1 MSSLE
6 DKKAE
11 MLFLPWIMARGHMI
25 PVIDAARIFATPGY
39 AQLFQKPIEG
49 DQSLGHDISFHTFK
63 LPTAE
68 FGLPDGCENLLH
80 GSVGMME
87 KIYLAV
93 QKLQEPIQQ
102 LVRERRPDC
111 IVSDMFHPWTAHLG
125 ARLGIPRILFYVTVV
140 FLFPLCCEEN
150 LRRYAPHD
158 KANCDT
164 ETFALP
170 GLPDDNLIFT
180 KKKTPF
186 WFKDKGT
193 GWGQF
198 LDMVIE
204 SELKSY
210 GVMVNSFYDM
220 EPAYAEYFKDEM
232 GRKLWLL
239 GPVFL
244 FNNEVEQKAERGP
257 KNSIEGG
264 TVLNWLDSKGTK
276 SVLYVSFGSL
286 VSMHPEQFLEPAHG
300 LEASS
305 CPFIWV
311 ARDESE
317 FGQEK
322 KEGGGNGGRKFPE
335 GFEERMTKSGQG
347 LIVKSWAPQLL
358 ILEHANIGRVL
369 NTLRM
374 ELGS

>member
-6 DKKAE
+6 DKKVE
-11 MLFLPWIMARGHMI
+11 MFFLPWIMARGHMI
-25 PVIDAARIFATPGY
+25 PVIDAARIFAAHGAKVTIITTPGY

-80 GSVGMME
+80 GSVGIME
-87 KIYLAV
+87 KIYLAVHRAANEQSRAEPSRALVCLGLFIKILTTLAV
-93 QKLQEPIQQ
+93 QKLQEPIEQ
-102 LVRERRPDC
+102 LVRERRPNC
-111 IVSDMFHPWTAHLG
+111 IVSHMFHPWTADLG
-125 ARLGIPRILFYVTVV
+125 ARLGIPRILFYVTG
-140 FLFPLCCEEN
+140 LYPLCCEEN

-158 KANCDT
+158 KVNSDT

-180 KKKTPF
+180 KKKIPF

-210 GVMVNSFYDM
+210 GVMVNSFYGM
-220 EPAYAEYFKDEM
+220 ESAYAEYFKNEM
-232 GRKLWLL
+232 GRKLWLV

-244 FNNEVEQKAERGP
+244 VNNEVEQKAETGQ
-257 KNSIEGG
+257 KNSIDGG
-264 TVLNWLDSKGTK
+264 TVLNWLDSKEPK

-286 VSMHPEQFLEPAHG
+286 VSMHPEQFLELAHG
-300 LEASS
+300 LEASG

-311 ARDESE
+311 ARDAS
-317 FGQEK
+317 
-322 KEGGGNGGRKFPE
+322 
-335 GFEERMTKSGQG
+335 
-347 LIVKSWAPQLL
+347 
-358 ILEHANIGRVL
+358 
-369 NTLRM
+369 
-374 ELGS
+374 

>member
-1 MSSLE
+1 MN
-6 DKKAE
+6 
-11 MLFLPWIMARGHMI
+11 LPNERRYKDRRSQIGDWKSGN
-25 PVIDAARIFATPGY
+25 PPDSY

-63 LPTAE
+63 LPTGE

-80 GSVGMME
+80 GSVGKME

-93 QKLQEPIQQ
+93 EKLQEPIQNSSENAAPIASFFCSRSVVKRTFGGTHRTIRQ
-102 LVRERRPDC
+102 IVIQRP
-111 IVSDMFHPWTAHLG
+111 
-125 ARLGIPRILFYVTVV
+125 
-140 FLFPLCCEEN
+140 
-150 LRRYAPHD
+150 
-158 KANCDT
+158 
-164 ETFALP
+164 FALP

-204 SELKSY
+204 SELRSY

-244 FNNEVEQKAERGP
+244 FNNEVEQKAERGQ

-286 VSMHPEQFLEPAHG
+286 VSMHPEQFLELAHG

-322 KEGGGNGGRKFPE
+322 EAEMETGIRVGNEEWLSYTWEPKVTVTREKVKAAVKWLLGGGGVGEVEEVRRRAKELSVKAKKAVNHGGSSDADVVSFD
-335 GFEERMTKSGQG
+335 Q
-347 LIVKSWAPQLL
+347 
-358 ILEHANIGRVL
+358 
-369 NTLRM
+369 
-374 ELGS
+374 